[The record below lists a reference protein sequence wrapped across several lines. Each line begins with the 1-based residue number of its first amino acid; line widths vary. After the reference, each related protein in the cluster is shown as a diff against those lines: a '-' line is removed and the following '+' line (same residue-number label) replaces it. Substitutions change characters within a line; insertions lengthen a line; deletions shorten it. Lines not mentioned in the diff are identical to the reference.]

1 MLRRTAAL
9 ATASAVALGGIA
21 LLVPT
26 SASAVDSSVAAVD
39 QDKGV
44 RPAQRRELRQTGHTT
59 ITRETKKHG
68 TVTVQVQRGEVTA
81 VSPTSITLRSKDG
94 YTHSYLVTD
103 KTKVKSQRATVELSG
118 LKVGAR
124 AQVVAVQDEARRIR
138 FLKLVAGPRA

>member
-103 KTKVKSQRATVELSG
+103 KTKIKGQRAS